1 MMNKHAALESIQF
14 QKSDLFNEIT
24 LCIKHMRN
32 LRNITREGILEGLEV
47 DQLKSVIAK
56 RTGLNYTFVD
66 NGYGFTAYTPILH
79 KHIFDAGTGMKKF
92 TDAVEDVDYHF
103 NVRKVMKAM
112 DTAIIEGSV
121 NLKESKVTGF
131 FTKLDCFMSIPR
143 FMLNDKTYLDEE
155 LASLVLHEI
164 GHCFTSFEYLS
175 RSVTT
180 NQALSLMLR
189 TMDKTSS
196 YEERKIVFMHAIEAE
211 KIKLDLDAQKL
222 LEGDLSPEAVT
233 MLVINQQ
240 IEACKSEL
248 GASVYDVVSC
258 EYLADQFA
266 ARHGAG
272 RYLISVLDKWS
283 GRIGPGSFIDYFN
296 VGTYSML
303 AAASAILAGLPAFGL
318 IVGVGAVLLGSTSVA
333 YKASKFDTEFIYDN
347 DETRIK
353 RIKHQMVERLKDPKC
368 PAEEKKFIL
377 NYLEEVEPIV
387 KKYEGESSPKL
398 RNRIAFFFSKKHKY
412 DFEFKA
418 LQKDLEEMGNSN
430 LFIMSEKLKQL

>member
-1 MMNKHAALESIQF
+1 MNKHAALESIQF

-66 NGYGFTAYTPILH
+66 NGHSFTAYTRALN
-79 KHIFDAGTGMKKF
+79 KHIFDEKSNIKKYNEII
-92 TDAVEDVDYHF
+92 EDIDYHF
-103 NVRKVMKAM
+103 NVRKIMKAM
-112 DTAIIEGSV
+112 STPIIEGTVS
-121 NLKESKVTGF
+121 LKDSKVTGF
-131 FTKLDCFMSIPR
+131 FSNLDCYMSIPR
-143 FMLNDKTYLDEE
+143 FVLNDKSYSDEE
-155 LASLVLHEI
+155 LAAFVLHEI
-164 GHCFTSFEYLS
+164 GHTFTSFEYLS
-175 RSVTT
+175 RNVTT

-189 TMDKTSS
+189 TMDKTTS
-196 YEERKIVFMHAIEAE
+196 YEDRKIVFSHAIQAE
-211 KIKLDLDAQKL
+211 KIKLDQDAQKL

-233 MLVINQQ
+233 LIVINQQ
-240 IEACKSEL
+240 MEACRSEL
-248 GASVYDVVSC
+248 GESVYDVVSC

-272 RYLISVLDKWS
+272 KYLINGIDKMVTRGSAENYS
-283 GRIGPGSFIDYFN
+283 GLYF
-296 VGTYSML
+296 GLMLKSML
-303 AAASAILAGLPAFGL
+303 ITASLAAVGAPLSGL
-318 IVGVGAVLLGSTSVA
+318 IVGVISLLSGTSLGAYLV
-333 YKASKFDTEFIYDN
+333 SKYETEHFNDDN
-347 DETRIK
+347 ETRIK

-430 LFIMSEKLKQL
+430 LFIMSEKLKHL

>member
-1 MMNKHAALESIQF
+1 MRNSTALESIQF

-24 LCIKHMRN
+24 QCIKSMRN
-32 LRNITREGILEGLEV
+32 LRNITRERALVGKEV

-56 RTGLNYTFVD
+56 HTGLNYTFVD
-66 NGYGFTAYTPILH
+66 NGHGFTAYTPILH
-79 KHIFDAGTGMKKF
+79 KHIFDAGPGMKKF
-92 TDAVEDVDYHF
+92 TDAVDDIDHHF
-103 NVRKVMKAM
+103 NVKKVMEAM
-112 DTAIIEGSV
+112 NATVISGSV
-121 NLKESKVTGF
+121 DLKGSKVTGF
-131 FTKLDCFMSIPR
+131 FTKLDCYMSIPR

-155 LASLVLHEI
+155 LAALALHEI
-164 GHCFTSFEYLS
+164 GHSFTSFEYLS

-189 TMDKTSS
+189 TMDKTTS
-196 YEERKIVFMHAIEAE
+196 YEERNIVFTHAIDTE
-211 KIKLDLDAQKL
+211 KIKLDADARKL
-222 LEGDLSPEAVT
+222 LQANLSPESVS

-248 GASVYDVVSC
+248 GASVYDAVSC

-272 RYLISVLDKWS
+272 RYLISVLDKFS
-283 GRIGPGSFIDYFN
+283 GRAGPGSFGDYFQI
-296 VGTYSML
+296 GLYSMF
-303 AAASAILAGLPAFGL
+303 AAATLLTVGAPLLGL
-318 IVGVGAVLLGSTSVA
+318 ITGVGFMLLGSTSQA

-347 DETRIK
+347 DETRMK
-353 RIKHQMVERLKDPKC
+353 RIKHQLVERLKDPEC

-377 NYLEEVEPIV
+377 DYIREVEPIV

-412 DFEFKA
+412 DFEFMS
-418 LQKDLEEMGNSN
+418 LQKDLEELGNSN
-430 LFIMSEKLKQL
+430 LFVMSEKLKAL